1 MKDTLT
7 KTAPERIWLQVD
19 IGASGDYRDEP
30 FPSDIDGVTWHN
42 EELGG
47 LEVEYVRAD
56 IAATGAANSSAFD
69 WLSKRLIA
77 ADFEW
82 GDDKETVLIIA
93 MPKGCAVSK
102 SLRACVERG
111 RMAEMVLR
119 RAKAQESRDSQ

>member
-1 MKDTLT
+1 MDDTLT

-19 IGASGDYRDEP
+19 VGATGDDRSEP
-30 FPSDIDGVTWHN
+30 FPPDFDGVTWHN

-56 IAATGAANSSAFD
+56 VAATRAANSRAFE
-69 WLSKRLIA
+69 WLAERLVA

-82 GDDKETVLIIA
+82 GEDKETVLIIA

-111 RMAEMVLR
+111 MLSERLHQR
-119 RAKAQESRDSQ
+119 SNYK